1 MFRPALAALVLLTV
15 CAPLHAN
22 QLYKCVDAKGKV
34 EYASSPCKG
43 KSEKFHPR
51 KGSVTHMKMP
61 KLAPTPA
68 PSTSGATM
76 TAEQKRQMDELGI
89 KPGGAVQ
96 MKPLVIPESWLK

>member
-1 MFRPALAALVLLTV
+1 MLRIAAAALALLIA
-15 CAPLHAN
+15 CAPLQAQ
-22 QLYKCVDAKGKV
+22 QLYKCVSAQGKV

-43 KSEKFHPR
+43 KAEKFHPR

-61 KLAPTPA
+61 KLPPA
-68 PSTSGATM
+68 PPPSTGGTTM

>member
-1 MFRPALAALVLLTV
+1 MLRSAPVALVLLTA

-22 QLYKCVDAKGKV
+22 QLYKCVQADGKI

-51 KGSVTHMKMP
+51 KGSVTTMKMP
-61 KLAPTPA
+61 KQAPAPA
-68 PSTSGATM
+68 PSTGGATM

-96 MKPLVIPESWLK
+96 VKPLVIPESWLK